1 MKNAA
6 GAQIAEK
13 LSNEPEA
20 VITGLPPGANVT
32 VTVSGRNTAGGESAA
47 SAPLAAVVPA

>member
-1 MKNAA
+1 MKSAA
-6 GAQIAEK
+6 GAQLAEK

-20 VITGLPPGANVT
+20 VIPGLPPGANVT
-32 VTVSGRNTAGGESAA
+32 VTVTGRNTAGGESAA

>member
-6 GAQIAEK
+6 GTQLAEK

-20 VITGLPPGANVT
+20 VLTGLPPGANVT

-47 SAPLAAVVPA
+47 SDPVAAVVP